1 MEELIGSVIG
11 FGITAVL
18 FLAGALPI
26 YFILKKISGS
36 KTTFA
41 EDLKDAFTARSRLG
55 RRH

>member
-1 MEELIGSVIG
+1 MEELLGSAIG
-11 FGITAVL
+11 FGITALL
-18 FLAGALPI
+18 FLAGVLPI

>member
-1 MEELIGSVIG
+1 MEELIGSVNG
-11 FGITAVL
+11 FAITALL

-41 EDLKDAFTARSRLG
+41 EDL
-55 RRH
+55 